1 MIREMNSGD
10 IPTILEMGLEM
21 HDSTSYRDTQWCP
34 LKVAQ
39 LCINLVREP
48 YMKAWIAEVDGKP
61 VGMFFGLIQEHY
73 FGTTLKSCD
82 LLLYVKPGFRG
93 GSHAVKMVKAYIDW
107 ALEFGVDRNQIGVG
121 VTTGVCDEQVDRLY
135 TKLGFVK
142 TGQLY
147 RLV

>member
-10 IPTILEMGLEM
+10 IPTILDMGYEMY
-21 HDSTSYRDTQWCP
+21 STTSYQDTEWCP

-48 YMKAWIAEVDGKP
+48 YMQAWIAEVDGEP

-73 FGTTLKSCD
+73 FGPTVKSCD
-82 LLLYVKPGFRG
+82 LLLYVKPENRG
-93 GSHAVKMVKAYIDW
+93 GSHAIKMVKAYIDW
-107 ALEFGVDRNQIGVG
+107 ALAFGVAKEQVGVG

-135 TKLGFVK
+135 TKMGFVK

-147 RLV
+147 KLR